1 MIYKTKHIAVKHV
14 YDCSAGFSNWQS
26 GWSSAK
32 KDYCCSHESRGCP
45 GDHSG
50 HLTKTVVTGVT
61 ENEGPTYYHH
71 HSHTA
76 FGGNYGDTVI
86 DHGGSWAGAVDTA
99 GAMDGSTMDD
109 GGIVSGAMD
118 GSTMDDGGIVSGAM
132 DGSTMDDGSI
142 VSGAMDG
149 STMDDG
155 GIVSGT
161 MDGSTMDD
169 GGIVSG
175 AMDGSTM
182 DDGGIVSGAMDG
194 STMDDGGIVS
204 GAMDGSTMDD
214 GGIVS
219 GAMDGST
226 MDDGGIVSGA
236 MDGST
241 MDDGGI
247 VSGAMDGSTM
257 DDGGIVSGAMDGS
270 TMDDGGIVS
279 GAMDGSTMDDG
290 SIVSGGSGSFSHV
303 SHVSSSWRDLKDE
316 SKKSKEKS
324 KDESKEKSKE
334 KSKDEPEE
342 KSRRL
347 QSFPEGD
354 EFGIPGTLE
363 DEGAMVGSEG
373 AIEGGEGAMVGGEG
387 VMVGGEGAIEGGIGG
402 GGVIGGGESI
412 PDGGVQGGMFGQED
426 PAFHHVIHHVVPMPV
441 MHSGYSHTITHPA
454 PIAPVP
460 KADVHTIV
468 HRHYGTVYRKIPV
481 NHYVKVQMPQ
491 QPPIVNTVKIQA
503 PPTHYDCG
511 LSGSPDP
518 IWTEKHKRWCCWK
531 MQGNYCPKQVID
543 KNIYHTVV
551 KTQPVR
557 VPVPEPM
564 PTHAPIVHTVKH
576 TYHVPSPPEY
586 VHVHVPGP
594 TVVKHVTVP
603 ERVPVP
609 VPEPPKVI
617 DVKQPYT
624 VHVPGPDHYVKV
636 PVPSPPHV
644 VTKYHT
650 QWNTV
655 VDHDSDIHTY
665 DCASG
670 ATMWH
675 SAWSH
680 AKQIWCCSH
689 QQIGCP
695 GTWSSGTSGVT
706 HYHTYG
712 HGNWPTDQM
721 V

>member
-1 MIYKTKHIAVKHV
+1 MSHHVILWQLEVIYKTKHIAVKHV

-61 ENEGPTYYHH
+61 EHEGPTYYHH

-76 FGGNYGDTVI
+76 FGGSYGD
-86 DHGGSWAGAVDTA
+86 A
-99 GAMDGSTMDD
+99 MDD

-118 GSTMDDGGIVSGAM
+118 S
-132 DGSTMDDGSI
+132 
-142 VSGAMDG
+142 
-149 STMDDG
+149 
-155 GIVSGT
+155 
-161 MDGSTMDD
+161 STMDD

-204 GAMDGSTMDD
+204 GAMDGSMMDD
-214 GGIVS
+214 GG
-219 GAMDGST
+219 M
-226 MDDGGIVSGA
+226 
-236 MDGST
+236 
-241 MDDGGI
+241 
-247 VSGAMDGSTM
+247 
-257 DDGGIVSGAMDGS
+257 
-270 TMDDGGIVS
+270 
-279 GAMDGSTMDDG
+279 
-290 SIVSGGSGSFSHV
+290 VSGGSGSFSHV

-316 SKKSKEKS
+316 SKEDSKETPKE
-324 KDESKEKSKE
+324 ESK
-334 KSKDEPEE
+334 E

-354 EFGIPGTLE
+354 EFGMPGTLE
-363 DEGAMVGSEG
+363 GEGAMVGGEG
-373 AIEGGEGAMVGGEG
+373 AMVGGEGAMVGGEGAMVGGEGAMVGGEGAMVGGGGFIEGGEGAMVGGG
-387 VMVGGEGAIEGGIGG
+387 GAIEGGIGG

-412 PDGGVQGGMFGQED
+412 PDGGVQGGMFGQEG
-426 PAFHHVIHHVVPMPV
+426 PAFHHVIHHVVPMPA
-441 MHSGYSHTITHPA
+441 MHPGYSHTITHPA
-454 PIAPVP
+454 PIAPAP

-695 GTWSSGTSGVT
+695 GTWSSGASGVT